1 MYDASAALETLFAKE
16 HLSQAQSFSLFN
28 SIMHGEQSDMIL
40 ATVLTALKLNGES
53 PNEIAG
59 AASAMVSN
67 AVPFPTPD
75 YAFADIVG
83 TGGDGHHTINI
94 SSAAGVVAASC
105 GVKVAKHGNRSVS
118 SKSGSADIFRQF
130 GINLEISPETARK
143 CLDDANFCFLFAP
156 VYHSGMRH
164 AAPIRAALKT
174 RTIFNILGPLANP
187 AGPTHG
193 LFGVYSPELL
203 EPYARTLMLLG
214 QHRAMIVH
222 GSGLDELALHGES
235 QIIDLEHGDLRSLT
249 VTPADFGLPSY
260 PLEAIAGGEPEDNHK
275 MVEAAL
281 AGEGEE
287 AHRAAI
293 AMNCAALLKLTD
305 TVASFKEGAEMA
317 MDAMSQGKPL
327 TTLNKVAEISHQESS
342 TDE

>member
-1 MYDASAALETLFAKE
+1 MFDATPLLEKLFAKE
-16 HLSQAQSFSLFN
+16 HLSQSQAFSLFN
-28 SIMHGEQSDMIL
+28 SIMHGEQPEPVL
-40 ATVLTALKLNGES
+40 ASILTALKLNGES

-67 AVPFPTPD
+67 ALPFPTPD
-75 YAFADIVG
+75 YPFADIVG
-83 TGGDGHHTINI
+83 TGGDGHNTINI
-94 SSAAGVVAASC
+94 SSAAGVVAAAC

-118 SKSGSADIFRQF
+118 SKSGSADLFRQF
-130 GINLEISPETARK
+130 GVKLEITPQTARA

-156 VYHSGMRH
+156 VYHAGMRF
-164 AAPIRAALKT
+164 AAPVRAAMKT
-174 RTIFNILGPLANP
+174 RTLFNILGPLANP
-187 AGPTHG
+187 ASPTHG

-222 GSGLDELALHGES
+222 GDGLDELALHGES
-235 QIIDLEHGDLRSLT
+235 VILDLEHGDIRKRT
-249 VTPADFGLPSY
+249 VTTKDFGLPTY
-260 PLEAIAGGEPEDNHK
+260 PLSEIEGGEPDENRK

-281 AGEGEE
+281 GGQGKE

-305 TVASFKEGAEMA
+305 TVDSFKEGAEMA
-317 MDAMSQGKPL
+317 MNAMENALPREVL
-327 TTLNKVAEISHQESS
+327 TKVARISQQEP
-342 TDE
+342 DNNA